1 MNANDIVFDN
11 VKKIINQDKKNVFN
25 LLYYS
30 LLDALMVL
38 SIPLASSFVINS
50 ILAHASFS
58 VYILGF
64 VIMVLFIFVTILQV
78 LKEYIIEKFQQKV
91 FLSAGIEIAIKAI
104 ELRSKKLADPK
115 VYKKL
120 MNYFFDVTSIQK
132 VFPILLLDGV
142 GVVVKMIVSMLL
154 LLAFDWML
162 FIAGIIFFAGYLWV
176 LLFLGRTGVVQAL
189 NRSDAKHSTIF
200 FLQHIKDE
208 EGSNE
213 EILERFDTQLSTYA
227 KARQNFFDII
237 IKQLGLTYF
246 IEGLIFTVFLILGG
260 YLVIHGRLP
269 LGEFVAA
276 EIIVTSI
283 TYSLKGF
290 VKQLDYI
297 YDTIEGFYKVHKL
310 SVGLEGQGV

>member
-1 MNANDIVFDN
+1 MDTNDIVFDN
-11 VKKIINQDKKNVFN
+11 VKKIIQQDKKNVFN

-30 LLDALMVL
+30 LLDALLVL

-58 VYILGF
+58 VYMLGF
-64 VIMVLFIFVTILQV
+64 VIMVLFVFVTILQV
-78 LKEYIIEKFQQKV
+78 IKEYIIEKFQQKV
-91 FLSAGIEIAIKAI
+91 FLKAGIEIALKAL
-104 ELRSKKLADPK
+104 ELRSKNLVDPK

-120 MNYFFDVTSIQK
+120 MNYFFDVISIQK

-142 GVVVKMIVSMLL
+142 GVVIKMIVSMLL
-154 LLAFDWML
+154 LLAFDPML
-162 FIAGIIFFAGYLWV
+162 FFAGVVFFTGYIWV
-176 LLFLGRTGVVQAL
+176 LLFLGRTGVSLAL
-189 NRSDAKHSTIF
+189 SRSDAKHTSIF
-200 FLQHIKDE
+200 FVQNIKDE
-208 EGSNE
+208 EGNND
-213 EILERFDTQLSTYA
+213 EILEKFDTHLSHYV
-227 KARQNFFDII
+227 KARQSFFNVI
-237 IKQLGLTYF
+237 IKQLGFTYF
-246 IEGLIFTVFLILGG
+246 IEGLIFTVFLVLGG
-260 YLVIHGRLP
+260 YLVINGRLP

-310 SVGLEGQGV
+310 SAGLGSQAV